1 MADPAVDPFSQYDAP
16 AAANNNAPA
25 AGPGLQVTSTPTA
38 VGAVATQ
45 TVNGQVFAFNPATG
59 NYDVPTGGGAGTSGP
74 MAPTTPQVAPTKTPI
89 EVTPTAP
96 ADPFAKYATTPATPT
111 PAAVTPA
118 GAPAA
123 AAPPATPTQQTP
135 PAWQPIKDAVHAVVS
150 SLSTT
155 PPEGSGPLGT
165 PPSQGA
171 TSSLQHGFTLGLDEI
186 LAPLIPAAAESAATG
201 KPFSQVYDNV
211 VQQMREPRVD
221 FAKDH
226 PYAAAAL
233 NMAGA
238 AGSPPVFGRLFSGA
252 PAATTLGRFG
262 NNFIRNPA
270 AGAAAGGVTGFT
282 MADGD
287 LDQRLEGAKE
297 GAEVGGVLS
306 AAAPAVTTVA
316 RNVGRALRPSA
327 AVDPLA
333 GAALRESAGLAPGD
347 AVPTP
352 AASPLPGTPIGTAAA
367 FNNPGL
373 AARERLINTTDDAGR
388 QAQIAAQ
395 TAGVRDAATTVQ
407 PGGVR
412 LATGTVSAPE
422 ASASVVTALQRTR
435 GILRDEEERLW
446 TKPSLLALK
455 NDVLAIQSKVGQ
467 AISALPNR
475 FQAAIRRNPDIQDAL
490 EDLRNLPATASLA
503 DVNRIRS
510 EILELGRSLPDDQ
523 RFAKRAVNDVAKAI
537 LDGIETNPA
546 LRNNPTALADYQ
558 RARLFTFRMN
568 DVLGTRTFQR
578 MLQATEG
585 NKKGLDAGTL
595 AGQLFNFGKGTE
607 INPAS
612 VAKVTDLLDDVRR
625 QWGALQTGNAG
636 VPLPGLSPAGA
647 FAARA
652 ELAQG
657 TRDFIVHSMLDA
669 ASSNVRDQA
678 GSQRF
683 LMNKLSDW
691 IETNRPWIARSR
703 MFTPEQ
709 IDILDRIKDFSIKA
723 QSVEN
728 LRGGTNSPTYELL
741 AGDRYVDAFI
751 GPFLGRTVSKAGGA
765 LAGLAITHLLGEA
778 GIGSMIGMELA
789 AAGGLTGG
797 VAGHAG
803 AGLLQKIY
811 AAPRAA
817 LMAKLTEAIRDPV
830 IAEDLMRKAGAQV
843 SPQTKAWARSLLAVV
858 PASEAATTVPPRQPE
873 TVP

>member
-1 MADPAVDPFSQYDAP
+1 MADPAVDPFAQYDTAAP
-16 AAANNNAPA
+16 ANNNAPA
-25 AGPGLQVTSTPTA
+25 AGPGLQVMSTPTG

-45 TVNGQVFAFNPATG
+45 TINGQVLAFNPATG
-59 NYDVPTGGGAGTSGP
+59 NYDIPSVGGGGTSGS
-74 MAPTTPQVAPTKTPI
+74 MAPSATPVAPTKTPI
-89 EVTPTAP
+89 EVTPTP
-96 ADPFAKYATTPATPT
+96 QADPFAKYATTPATST

-118 GAPAA
+118 AA
-123 AAPPATPTQQTP
+123 SAATAPPATPTQQTP
-135 PAWQPIKDAVHAVVS
+135 SAWQPIKDAVHAIVS
-150 SLSTT
+150 SLSTV

-165 PPSQGA
+165 PPSEGPTA
-171 TSSLQHGFTLGLDEI
+171 TLQHGYTLGLDEI

-238 AGSPPVFGRLFSGA
+238 AGTPPVFGRLFSGA
-252 PAATTLGRFG
+252 PAATALGRVG
-262 NNFIRNPA
+262 NLVRNTA
-270 AGAAAGGVTGFT
+270 AGTAAGGVTGFT
-282 MADGD
+282 MADGG
-287 LDQRLEGAKE
+287 LDQRLEGARE

-306 AAAPAVTTVA
+306 AAAPVIATVA
-316 RNVGRALRPSA
+316 GNVGRALRPSA
-327 AVDPLA
+327 AVNPLA
-333 GAALRESAGLAPGD
+333 GAALRESAGLSPND
-347 AVPTP
+347 PVPTP

-367 FNNPGL
+367 FNSPGL

-422 ASASVVTALQRTR
+422 ASANVVTALQKTR

-455 NDVLAIQSKVGQ
+455 NDVYAIQSKVGQ
-467 AISALPNR
+467 AIAALPNR
-475 FQAAIRRNPDIQDAL
+475 FQAAIRRNPDIQAAL

-510 EILELGRSLPDDQ
+510 EILELGRSLPFDE
-523 RFAKRAVNDVAKAI
+523 RFAKRGVDAVAQAV
-537 LDGIETNPA
+537 LDGIESNPA

-558 RARLFTFRMN
+558 RARAFTFRMH
-568 DVLGTRTFQR
+568 DVLGTKTFQR
-578 MLQATEG
+578 MLQTTEG

-636 VPLPGLSPAGA
+636 VPLPGLSPAAA

-691 IETNRPWIARSR
+691 IETNRSWIARSR

-709 IDILDRIKDFSIKA
+709 LDIMDRIKDFSIKA

-765 LAGLAITHLLGEA
+765 LAGLVATHLLGEA
-778 GIGSMIGMELA
+778 GIGGMIGMELA
-789 AAGGLTGG
+789 GGVTGG
-797 VAGHAG
+797 AAGHAG

-858 PASEAATTVPPRQPE
+858 PASEAATTVPPREPE
-873 TVP
+873 TVK